1 MRIIVTGVCGLIG
14 KKIAAH
20 LLGQGHEVYGIGR
33 ALSCDSL
40 ETGLLLNYIQLDLSS
55 EDAVEKLK
63 KMFPID
69 IDLVI
74 HCAAQQPRSELSFK
88 EYRKGNIDTTES
100 IVEWAVSVNVRA
112 IINFSTVA
120 FLEFPLEDGIKLTES
135 AKINPKNYYSLSKW
149 ASESYLSL
157 LDNNTE
163 LTVLCFR
170 IPSLVQEEQL
180 GGVIHTYWD
189 AALRN
194 IDLDIYD
201 NGRFRRN
208 LIYIDS
214 IIDIIDMSLMNFVSY
229 TGFRLFNVGSKD
241 AWTLMDIAKYM
252 YKKMGA
258 TAKIL
263 PIDKSS
269 SVTGHWNIDTSK
281 AEKEL
286 GFVPWDTQKILDTY
300 ICNMRG

>member
-33 ALSCDSL
+33 SLSCDSL

-74 HCAAQQPRSELSFK
+74 HCAAQQPRSELPFK

-100 IVEWAVSVNVRA
+100 IVEWAISANISK
-112 IINFSTVA
+112 IISFSTVA
-120 FLEFPLEDGIKLTES
+120 FLEFPLEDDIKLTES
-135 AKINPKNYYSLSKW
+135 AKVNPKNYYALSKW
-149 ASESYLSL
+149 VSESYFNL
-157 LDNNTE
+157 LDNDTE

-180 GGVIHTYWD
+180 GGVIYTYWD

-194 IDLDIYD
+194 INLDVYD

-214 IIDIIDMSLMNFVSY
+214 IIDIIDVSLINFANY
-229 TGFRLFNVGSKD
+229 TGFRLFNVGSRD
-241 AWTLMDIAKYM
+241 AWTLMDIAKYI
-252 YKKMGA
+252 YKKIGA

-269 SVTGHWNIDTSK
+269 NIVGHWNIDTSK